1 MATIA
6 TTNGSSFALTSS
18 SRVTAGVFNRRI
30 MQTPTHDWHEAVSS
44 RLEHLSR
51 LPHNWD
57 GYGGIPI
64 SFLLAHFTMSMLS
77 SACPIGS
84 SAPQLVPGHD
94 GDLQAEWHTLEYDI
108 ELHVHAPY
116 RVTAVRCNG
125 DDIEEVA
132 LTNDFTMVAEWLN
145 AMEVAVAARQAAA

>member
-1 MATIA
+1 MAIIA
-6 TTNGSSFALTSS
+6 TSSGNSFALSS
-18 SRVTAGVFNRRI
+18 ASKVTAGVFNRRV
-30 MQTPTHDWHEAVSS
+30 MQTLAHDWHEAVSS
-44 RLEHLSR
+44 RLEYLTR
-51 LPHNWD
+51 LPQNWD
-57 GYGGIPI
+57 GYNGRPV

-84 SAPQLVPGHD
+84 PAPQIVPGHG

-116 RVTAVRCNG
+116 RVTAVRCVG

-132 LTNDFTMVAEWLN
+132 LTNDFSLVAEWLK